1 MRISVIQFK
10 IGDTNDIR
18 GKGISL
24 IRSALQDNPDL
35 ILLQELFNT
44 IYFPQY
50 EDPRYFHLAEEIPGE
65 TTDTVLQLIRGRET
79 AVIAPLFEKAGES
92 FYCSAA
98 LIEPKQGVSGV
109 YRKLHL
115 PSVKDLHENFFFK
128 SGDNG
133 HVVFHTPKAAVGVM
147 LCYDRH
153 FPESA
158 RLYGLK
164 GADLL
169 CVAAATPKSAEKI
182 WLAEMQAHA
191 FSNVLY
197 LACSNRCGR
206 EDSIDF
212 LGRSFICDYRGSPVA
227 QAGAEKDEI
236 ITADIDIEKARATR
250 RESPFYRDRR
260 PDLYRQIAE

>member
-1 MRISVIQFK
+1 M
-10 IGDTNDIR
+10 
-18 GKGISL
+18 
-24 IRSALQDNPDL
+24 
-35 ILLQELFNT
+35 
-44 IYFPQY
+44 
-50 EDPRYFHLAEEIPGE
+50 IPGE
-65 TTDTVLQLIRGRET
+65 TTDRVFQVIRGRET
-79 AVIAPLFEKAGES
+79 TVIVPLFEKAGES

-98 LIEPKQGVSGV
+98 LVNSKGSVSGV

-115 PSVKDLHENFFFK
+115 PSVKGLHENFFFK
-128 SGDNG
+128 NGDSG
-133 HVVFHTPKAAVGVM
+133 HMIFHTPKAEVGIM

-164 GADLL
+164 GAELL

-182 WLAEMQAHA
+182 WLTEMQAHA

-227 QAGAEKDEI
+227 QAGADKDEI
-236 ITADIDIEKARATR
+236 ITAEIDIEKARMAR

-260 PDLYRQIAE
+260 PALYGEITD

>member
-1 MRISVIQFK
+1 
-10 IGDTNDIR
+10 
-18 GKGISL
+18 
-24 IRSALQDNPDL
+24 
-35 ILLQELFNT
+35 
-44 IYFPQY
+44 
-50 EDPRYFHLAEEIPGE
+50 
-65 TTDTVLQLIRGRET
+65 
-79 AVIAPLFEKAGES
+79 
-92 FYCSAA
+92 
-98 LIEPKQGVSGV
+98 
-109 YRKLHL
+109 
-115 PSVKDLHENFFFK
+115 
-128 SGDNG
+128 
-133 HVVFHTPKAAVGVM
+133 M

-182 WLAEMQAHA
+182 WLTEMQAHA

-212 LGRSFICDYRGSPVA
+212 LGRSFICDYRGSPVV
-227 QAGAEKDEI
+227 QAGVDKDEI
-236 ITADIDIEKARATR
+236 ITAEIDIEKAREAR

-260 PDLYRQIAE
+260 PVLYGKIAE